1 MVRLKEATGRMAIN
15 TIEREEGVL
24 HLLALLA
31 NMVSYE
37 GDDKIFSPHDSS
49 GHFSVK
55 SYCRKMYKVLS
66 TVISMLSCL
75 NSQKRE
81 GSNGGHAQKAKLQVG

>member
-31 NMVSYE
+31 NMKVSYK
-37 GDDKIFSPHDSS
+37 GDDEILWP
-49 GHFSVK
+49 
-55 SYCRKMYKVLS
+55 M
-66 TVISMLSCL
+66 T
-75 NSQKRE
+75 
-81 GSNGGHAQKAKLQVG
+81 